1 MGFHALLLGIPFLLI
16 IKSAVKISLQKVLLK
31 KFGISLMLIM
41 ILSPK
46 LFASF
51 EVNENCIAAY
61 NKIIALRIE
70 EGKTLLNNEKV
81 INPKN
86 DIPYFLENYIDFLT
100 LFISED
106 KKNFDKLKDNMDKR
120 LERMERGENNSP
132 FYLYTQA
139 EIYLQWA
146 IVKIKFK
153 EYVSAAFDLQ
163 KALNLLTYN
172 NERYPLFKANYL
184 GLGFLHAIA
193 GAVPENYKWVAK
205 LVGVKGTISQG
216 VGELKELLNFVNNSE
231 YKYLHDE
238 VLFILALVEWNL
250 QKDEEEAQK
259 LLQNPDFSLSTNPFL
274 LLAKATI
281 AMKTNHNDDAIQLLV
296 NRTIDNESYPFYY
309 LDFMTG
315 MAKLNRLD
323 ADAGIYF
330 SNYLTNFKGQNY
342 IKTAWQKLAWISI
355 MNNDTIKYKEYIKQ
369 CIASGDD
376 NVDED
381 KDALKEATNGEIPNI
396 ILLKARLLCD
406 GGYYQ
411 KSISVIAGMK
421 VTDFTRLKDQ
431 LEVTYRM
438 GRIFHRT
445 NELDKAL
452 DYYEQTLKNGVRFTY
467 YFAANSALQMASIY
481 EKLGNREKAL
491 HYYNTC
497 LAMRNHD
504 YQNSIDQKAEAG
516 LDRLGGK

>member
-1 MGFHALLLGIPFLLI
+1 MKGFHALLLEIPFLLT
-16 IKSAVKISLQKVLLK
+16 ANTTVKVSLQIEQKKTIGIFLL
-31 KFGISLMLIM
+31 FI
-41 ILSPK
+41 ILSTK

-51 EVNENCIAAY
+51 EVNENCITAY
-61 NKIIALRIE
+61 NKIIALRFE

-100 LFISED
+100 LFISEN
-106 KKNFDKLKDNMDKR
+106 KKDFDKLKDNMDKR
-120 LERMERGENNSP
+120 LDRMERGESNSP

-153 EYVSAAFDLQ
+153 EYVSAAFDLK
-163 KALNLLTYN
+163 KALELLTYN
-172 NERYPLFKANYL
+172 NEKYPLFKANNK

-205 LVGVKGTISQG
+205 LVGVKGTINQG
-216 VGELKELLNFVNNSE
+216 VNELKDLLTFVNNSE

-259 LLQNPDFSLSTNPFL
+259 LLQNPDFNLSANPFL

-296 NRTIDNESYPFYY
+296 NRPHEKECYPFYY

-315 MAKLNRLD
+315 VAKLNRLD

-330 SNYLTNFKGQNY
+330 TNYLTNFKGQNY
-342 IKTAWQKLAWISI
+342 IKTAWQKLAWIAL
-355 MNNDTIKYKEYIKQ
+355 MNKDTINYKEDIKQ
-369 CIASGDD
+369 CIVFGDD

-396 ILLKARLLCD
+396 ALLKARLLCD
-406 GGYYQ
+406 GGYYER
-411 KSISVIAGMK
+411 SIAEIAGMK
-421 VTDFTRLKDQ
+421 PGDFTRLKDQ

-445 NELDKAL
+445 NDFDKAL
-452 DYYEQTLKNGVRFTY
+452 DYYEQTLKNGVHFTY
-467 YFAANSALQMASIY
+467 YFAANSALQIASIY
-481 EKLGNREKAL
+481 EKQGNKDKAI
-491 HYYNTC
+491 HYYQTC